1 MPTISSTLDRLIL
14 RFESGED
21 WDAAWLKLETI
32 LNDSLSR
39 ISWESRIH
47 MDPFES
53 MKDQIF
59 LNMSHAKRTH
69 LIRKSYEAIVA
80 ASASPNFDL
89 ASVWT
94 FVSHKSIGTKVAYNF
109 FFRAMNEGM
118 VKNAA
123 MPFLIELQED
133 WFVKILY
140 SYVFELCWRAIQ
152 MSSKDTTRREMLET
166 RWVVSLTDKHG
177 TFAFRSA
184 LGGMHNVIRKLA
196 ESHIEPATIL
206 RDSRETLGEW
216 LEPSALDYLIQ

>member
-1 MPTISSTLDRLIL
+1 MPSISSTLDRLIL
-14 RFESGED
+14 KFESGED
-21 WDAAWLKLETI
+21 WDAAWCELETI
-32 LNDSLSR
+32 LSDSLNR
-39 ISWESRIH
+39 ISWESRIQ

-59 LNMSHAKRTH
+59 TRMSHAKRSN
-69 LIRKSYEAIVA
+69 LIRKSYEAVVA

-94 FVSHKSIGTKVAYNF
+94 FISRKGTRIAHNF
-109 FFRAMNEGM
+109 FFRAMNEGL

-123 MPFLIELQED
+123 MPFLIEVQEG
-133 WFVKILY
+133 WFVTILY